1 MFSFGIRIGA
11 LLTVLA
17 LLGCKPSPNPG
28 QGSVGGGV
36 DVVAPRGQQMLSV
49 SPEPFREETD
59 PLAEQGGRPAREVI
73 LPLVDG
79 ADTLDPA
86 REMALLKDLRGLER
100 AAAAEEI
107 VAFLETGRD
116 LPTGREFALGGSS
129 RTHASLRTL
138 LLDELG
144 RLDPET
150 AYSVSKSLLKRDQSL
165 PPDPLPAAERDFLR
179 SQWERVAARPEVL
192 DGSCEASLASL
203 GMASFLRDA
212 SLLPEL
218 FRLRERTPSA
228 AVAASI
234 EHTIER
240 LALRAPTESMA
251 ILASDPASFEA
262 LPELR
267 GRLLAHADLGQPREM
282 EAVRTFIMNPNSS
295 AEEVES
301 FLLNF
306 PSDSETLRP
315 ELFADGQRTLLDGT
329 VKNYAAWSQVI
340 SQWQRETISPSAA
353 MPLATMALKL
363 DGLAAQQIP
372 GGSANIS
379 TGGQ

>member
-1 MFSFGIRIGA
+1 
-11 LLTVLA
+11 
-17 LLGCKPSPNPG
+17 
-28 QGSVGGGV
+28 
-36 DVVAPRGQQMLSV
+36 
-49 SPEPFREETD
+49 
-59 PLAEQGGRPAREVI
+59 
-73 LPLVDG
+73 
-79 ADTLDPA
+79 
-86 REMALLKDLRGLER
+86 
-100 AAAAEEI
+100 
-107 VAFLETGRD
+107 
-116 LPTGREFALGGSS
+116 
-129 RTHASLRTL
+129 
-138 LLDELG
+138 
-144 RLDPET
+144 
-150 AYSVSKSLLKRDQSL
+150 
-165 PPDPLPAAERDFLR
+165 
-179 SQWERVAARPEVL
+179 
-192 DGSCEASLASL
+192 
-203 GMASFLRDA
+203 
-212 SLLPEL
+212 
-218 FRLRERTPSA
+218 
-228 AVAASI
+228 
-234 EHTIER
+234 
-240 LALRAPTESMA
+240 MA